1 MKKNKPKIIIVE
13 DEWIIAND
21 IKVNL
26 EKFGYH
32 VPSIISSGEEAIE
45 KAKSDNPDM
54 FIMDIVLQG
63 NLDGTEAAK
72 LISSRFD
79 IPIVFLTAY
88 TDNKILE
95 KVKETAAYGYLV
107 KPFNEKELVT
117 TIDLALSK
125 HIREKKEQMIN
136 CYQSQLKNLD
146 FLEGII
152 GLNKYRGTCVSIS
165 HAEAFSVIDIKTF
178 MEL

>member
-125 HIREKKEQMIN
+125 HIREKKERK
-136 CYQSQLKNLD
+136 YLEQLERVATDSSIKLKLFSDIADILIQPLNLSTV
-146 FLEGII
+146 II
-152 GLNKYRGTCVSIS
+152 V
-165 HAEAFSVIDIKTF
+165 
-178 MEL
+178 